1 MYAIIETGG
10 KQYKVKKDDVLAV
23 EKLAANGGDKVQF
36 NSVLLTGGKEIKVGD
51 PLIKG
56 AGVQATVID
65 QLKDK
70 KVISF
75 VKRRRKSSSKSKKG
89 HRQQITLVKI
99 TDILESG
106 ADKTNVKE
114 ATSGKG
120 LKIDYTAKVNTKE
133 KVEKIADATK
143 KTKSPPVEKTPEK
156 KEAKAKK
163 DLKSVKAANISTDKK
178 KKSATTKLTQ
188 IKKEAKKKS
197 S

>member
-10 KQYKVKKDDVLAV
+10 KQYRVQKDDVLAV
-23 EKLAANGGDKVQF
+23 EKLSANGGDKVQF

-99 TDILESG
+99 TDILETG

-114 ATSGKG
+114 ASSGKG
-120 LKIDYTAKVNTKE
+120 LKIDYKEKVNTEKRVE
-133 KVEKIADATK
+133 KVADSD
-143 KTKSPPVEKTPEK
+143 KTKSHRHTK
-156 KEAKAKK
+156 KRIQWLVRLDNLELCIM
-163 DLKSVKAANISTDKK
+163 D
-178 KKSATTKLTQ
+178 
-188 IKKEAKKKS
+188 
-197 S
+197 

>member
-10 KQYKVKKDDVLAV
+10 KQYKVQKNDVLAV
-23 EKLAANGGDKVQF
+23 EKLSAKGGDKVQF
-36 NSVLLTGGKEIKVGD
+36 NTVLLTGGKDVKVGD
-51 PLIKG
+51 PLVKG

-65 QLKDK
+65 QIKDK

-106 ADKTNVKE
+106 ADKTNVQE
-114 ATSGKG
+114 AKSGKG
-120 LKIDYTAKVNTKE
+120 LKIDYAAKIDNKKQIE
-133 KVEKIADATK
+133 KVAADIEPKPVK
-143 KTKSPPVEKTPEK
+143 KQPVK
-156 KEAKAKK
+156 KEIKA
-163 DLKSVKAANISTDKK
+163 VKATGNATAKK
-178 KKSATTKLTQ
+178 KKDATTNATAV
-188 IKKEAKKKS
+188 KKEVKKKS

>member
-10 KQYKVKKDDVLAV
+10 KQYRVQKDDVLAV

-36 NSVLLTGGKEIKVGD
+36 NSVLLTGGKDIKVGD

-65 QLKDK
+65 QIKDK

-99 TDILESG
+99 TDILEAG

-114 ATSGKG
+114 AMSGKG
-120 LKIDYTAKVNTKE
+120 LKIDYTAKVNVNK
-133 KVEKIADATK
+133 KVEKIADTK
-143 KTKSPPVEKTPEK
+143 KSKSQPAEKNPVK
-156 KEAKAKK
+156 KEAKAQK
-163 DLKSVKAANISTDKK
+163 DPKAVKASDIYIDKK
-178 KKSATTKLTQ
+178 KKSATTKATQ
-188 IKKEAKKKS
+188 VKKEAKKKS

>member
-10 KQYKVKKDDVLAV
+10 KQYKVQKNDVLAV
-23 EKLAANGGDKVQF
+23 EKLSAKGGDKVQF
-36 NSVLLTGGKEIKVGD
+36 NSVLLTGGKDIKVGD

-65 QLKDK
+65 QIKGK

-99 TDILESG
+99 TDILESD
-106 ADKTNVKE
+106 ADKTNVQE
-114 ATSGKG
+114 AKSGKG
-120 LKIDYTAKVNTKE
+120 LKIDYASKVIGEK
-133 KVEKIADATK
+133 KVEKVRVETK
-143 KTKSPPVEKTPEK
+143 PKSAEKEPVK
-156 KEAKAKK
+156 KETKAS
-163 DLKSVKAANISTDKK
+163 KSTGKASAKK
-178 KKSATTKLTQ
+178 KKDAATKSTVV
-188 IKKEAKKKS
+188 KKEVKKKS